1 MYYSVD
7 WVDRIDFTTLR
18 KYRTDNL
25 QKKMKEHGLDAM
37 ICFRAEH
44 IRYMTGMRPLWW
56 PISFITRNASLM
68 AQTGSPVLYVTSGD
82 AARCRQTMKWLP
94 EEDIRPCATMEDP
107 GIVKTMVH
115 QEFIPP

>member
-1 MYYSVD
+1 MYFSVD
-7 WVDRIDFTTLR
+7 WVDRIDFAALR
-18 KYRTDNL
+18 QYRTENL
-25 QKKMKEHGLDAM
+25 QKKMKEHRLDAM

-56 PISFITRNASLM
+56 PISFITRNAALM

-94 EEDIRPCATMEDP
+94 GRTSGPVPPWKIRGLRKP
-107 GIVKTMVH
+107 
-115 QEFIPP
+115 